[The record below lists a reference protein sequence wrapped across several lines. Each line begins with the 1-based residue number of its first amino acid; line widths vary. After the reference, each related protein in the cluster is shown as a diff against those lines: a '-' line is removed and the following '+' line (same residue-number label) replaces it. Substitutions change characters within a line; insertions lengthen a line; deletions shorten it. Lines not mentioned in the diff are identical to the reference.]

1 MRWIIGTLLAAAQ
14 RPRHRVP
21 ALIDAVQQPSHP
33 LTIEEYKALAG
44 IWRAELELDDG
55 DSATTLHL
63 AVPLSS
69 AEFGG
74 KVQCTTVPS
83 GPHDAWFVE
92 HSIRV
97 GDSEDSL
104 CLSLQ
109 LGALLLEGRGERHGL
124 RCCSF
129 VGTVLEGYT
138 HDPCMVGRFSM
149 QLSLPIASDL
159 AALEQQHELR
169 LDSRTP
175 TPLTYPRSGFIGQW
189 RLDLAVDED
198 EPPASIP
205 VELLADGSWQS
216 VGMEQR
222 MGGTW
227 GMLTMYQHAHADST
241 EEYSGWSTLQPAGSS
256 MWLKVH
262 RARCTGTMRGLA
274 GLPVRSDFHLTGA
287 PVFETAERELAA
299 RASALAA
306 GEVGRAG
313 AAVMPDVVC
322 GRLWE
327 GSIER
332 AYFGHFRL
340 AREGSARNDAPYR
353 ADVSSSIRA
362 EETSLALE
370 EARQALE
377 LALGSSARMREEE
390 ARRALEEAGRA
401 LDVAKRAL
409 QEAMGSTIRAATV
422 PIWADEEAATVP
434 IWVDEEA
441 ATVPI
446 WADEEAAK
454 RAWLAK
460 LDRAPR
466 WGLLGTKRYEEVAKR
481 AWLAKLDAAQ
491 SWGKGTYESERR
503 GGRGVH

>member
-21 ALIDAVQQPSHP
+21 ALIDTVQQPSHL

-55 DSATTLHL
+55 DSSTTLHL

-74 KVQCTTVPS
+74 KVQSTTVPS
-83 GPHDAWFVE
+83 GPHDTWFVE
-92 HSIRV
+92 HSIRA

-169 LDSRTP
+169 LDSRQP
-175 TPLTYPRSGFIGQW
+175 LPLTYPRSGFIGQW

-198 EPPASIP
+198 EPPASMP

-227 GMLTMYQHAHADST
+227 GMLTMYQHAHADCT
-241 EEYSGWSTLQPAGSS
+241 EEYSGWSTMQPAGSS

-262 RARCTGTMRGLA
+262 RARCTETLRGLA
-274 GLPVRSDFHLTGA
+274 GLPVRSDFLLTGA
-287 PVFETAERELAA
+287 PVFETAEGELAA
-299 RASALAA
+299 RATALTA
-306 GEVGRAG
+306 GEVGRAVT
-313 AAVMPDVVC
+313 AVMPDVIC

-340 AREGSARNDAPYR
+340 VREGSAQHDAPRR
-353 ADVSSSIRA
+353 ADVSRA
-362 EETSLALE
+362 EETSLELE
-370 EARQALE
+370 EARLALE
-377 LALGSSARMREEE
+377 VALGSSARMREEE
-390 ARRALEEAGRA
+390 SRRALEEAGLA

-409 QEAMGSTIRAATV
+409 QEAMGSSIGSAA
-422 PIWADEEAATVP
+422 VP
-434 IWVDEEA
+434 IWV
-441 ATVPI
+441 
-446 WADEEAAK
+446 DEEAAK

-460 LDRAPR
+460 VDRAPR

-491 SWGKGTYESERR
+491 SWGKGAY
-503 GGRGVH
+503 

>member
-1 MRWIIGTLLAAAQ
+1 MRWIIGTLLAAQ

-21 ALIDAVQQPSHP
+21 ALIDTVQQPSHL

-55 DSATTLHL
+55 DSSTTLHL

-74 KVQCTTVPS
+74 KVQSTTVPS
-83 GPHDAWFVE
+83 GPHDTWFVE
-92 HSIRV
+92 HSIRA

-169 LDSRTP
+169 LDSRQP
-175 TPLTYPRSGFIGQW
+175 LPLTYPRSGFIGQW

-198 EPPASIP
+198 EPPASMP

-227 GMLTMYQHAHADST
+227 GMLTMYQHAHADCT
-241 EEYSGWSTLQPAGSS
+241 EEYSGWSTMQPAGSS

-262 RARCTGTMRGLA
+262 RARCTETLRGLA

-287 PVFETAERELAA
+287 PVFETAEGELAA
-299 RASALAA
+299 RATALTA
-306 GEVGRAG
+306 GEVGRAVT
-313 AAVMPDVVC
+313 AVMPDVIC

-340 AREGSARNDAPYR
+340 VRDGSAQHDAPREGSAQHDVPRR

-362 EETSLALE
+362 EETSRALE
-370 EARQALE
+370 EARLALE
-377 LALGSSARMREEE
+377 VALGSSARMREEE
-390 ARRALEEAGRA
+390 SRRALEEAGLA

-409 QEAMGSTIRAATV
+409 QEAMGSSIGSSAV
-422 PIWADEEAATVP
+422 PIWADEEAVTVP
-434 IWVDEEA
+434 IWV
-441 ATVPI
+441 
-446 WADEEAAK
+446 DEEAAK

-491 SWGKGTYESERR
+491 SWGKGAS
-503 GGRGVH
+503 

>member
-21 ALIDAVQQPSHP
+21 ALIDTVQQPSHL

-55 DSATTLHL
+55 DKSTTLHL

-74 KVQCTTVPS
+74 KVQSTNVPS
-83 GPHDAWFVE
+83 GPHDTWFVE
-92 HSIRV
+92 HSIRA

-169 LDSRTP
+169 LDSRQP
-175 TPLTYPRSGFIGQW
+175 LPLTYPRSGFIGQW
-189 RLDLAVDED
+189 RLDLAVDEV
-198 EPPASIP
+198 EPPARMP

-227 GMLTMYQHAHADST
+227 GMLTMYQHAHADCT
-241 EEYSGWSTLQPAGSS
+241 EEYSGWSTMQPAGSS

-262 RARCTGTMRGLA
+262 RARCTETLRGLA

-287 PVFETAERELAA
+287 PMFETAEGELAA
-299 RASALAA
+299 RATALTA
-306 GEVGRAG
+306 GEVGRAVT
-313 AAVMPDVVC
+313 AVMPDVIC

-340 AREGSARNDAPYR
+340 VREGSAQNDAPRR
-353 ADVSSSIRA
+353 ADVSRA
-362 EETSLALE
+362 EETSLELE
-370 EARQALE
+370 EARLALE
-377 LALGSSARMREEE
+377 VALGSSARMREEE
-390 ARRALEEAGRA
+390 SRRALEEAGLA
-401 LDVAKRAL
+401 LDLAKRAL
-409 QEAMGSTIRAATV
+409 QEAMGSSIGSAA
-422 PIWADEEAATVP
+422 VP
-434 IWVDEEA
+434 IWV
-441 ATVPI
+441 
-446 WADEEAAK
+446 DEEAAK

-460 LDRAPR
+460 VDRAPR

-491 SWGKGTYESERR
+491 SWGKGAS
-503 GGRGVH
+503 